1 MVSPSFLLHVVL
13 AALLGCASQAQDEA
27 FTEMAMQLTNQTADP
42 TVTSEGTLILSSPAG
57 EIVEETVPPTGTRCQ
72 GYYDVMGQWDP
83 PFNCNAGIFLY
94 CCGTCFYR
102 FCCQFRQQRLDQTS
116 CSNYDTPIWANT
128 GKPVAT
134 ITDVQSEHERDRT
147 QMIVYI
153 ICGVVAIMVLIGIFT
168 KLGLERSRGGQNDI
182 TNSRTL
188 QELLKQPG
196 GDVSHVD
203 GTISSSTTIGA
214 NGISARLLRSRSEQY
229 HLSNTAFSP
238 TGGLSHPQSNNS
250 APGLTHNKY
259 SSLKAVADTASRG
272 YYKSYPLMDFSQ
284 YQTLPAPFQP
294 IPVHQKDK
302 SYFNQEKPYMHQAL
316 PSHDVHSALSISIP
330 TNQLERSCIRKTS
343 THPLHL
349 SSSFTVCDSVPRHV
363 HRQTSHP
370 GHPSRRQTYASRRQ
384 YSIEMLPELFSQPM
398 SYEGRSSYAHKHK
411 SFQTNSKTEVTV

>member
-1 MVSPSFLLHVVL
+1 STMVSPSFLLHVVL
-13 AALLGCASQAQDEA
+13 ATLLWCTSQAQNEA
-27 FTEMAMQLTNQTADP
+27 ITVMDMQLTNRTVDP
-42 TVTSEGTLILSSPAG
+42 TVTSEGALIITSPAG
-57 EIVEETVPPTGTRCQ
+57 ELVEETVPPTGTRCQ

-102 FCCQFRQQRLDQTS
+102 FCCQFHQQRLDQTS

-134 ITDVQSEHERDRT
+134 ITEVQSEHGRDRT

-153 ICGVVAIMVLIGIFT
+153 ICGVVAIMVLVGIFT
-168 KLGLERSRGGQNDI
+168 KLGLERRRGGQNDI

-196 GDVSHVD
+196 GDVSPVD
-203 GTISSSTTIGA
+203 GTSSSSTTPGN
-214 NGISARLLRSRSEQY
+214 NGISARMLRSRSEQY
-229 HLSNTAFSP
+229 HITPFSP
-238 TGGLSHPQSNNS
+238 TVGLSHPQSNNS
-250 APGLTHNKY
+250 LPGLTHSKY
-259 SSLKAVADTASRG
+259 TSLKAVADMAGRG
-272 YYKSYPLMDFSQ
+272 YYKSYPFMDFSQ

-302 SYFNQEKPYMHQAL
+302 SYFHQDKPYIHQTL
-316 PSHDVHSALSISIP
+316 PSPDIHSALSISIP
-330 TNQLERSCIRKTS
+330 TSQLERSCIQKTS

-349 SSSFTVCDSVPRHV
+349 SSSFTVCGTAPRHV

-370 GHPSRRQTYASRRQ
+370 GHPSRRQTYTGRRQ

-398 SYEGRSSYAHKHK
+398 SHERHLSYPHKHK
-411 SFQTNSKTEVTV
+411 SFKTNSKTEVTV